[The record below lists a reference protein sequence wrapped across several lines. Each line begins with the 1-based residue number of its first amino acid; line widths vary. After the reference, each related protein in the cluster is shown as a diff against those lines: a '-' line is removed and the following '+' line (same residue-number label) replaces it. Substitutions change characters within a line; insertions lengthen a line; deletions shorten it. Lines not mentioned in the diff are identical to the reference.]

1 MIFTPCIVLFGATFL
16 GQSTPTIITM
26 IFAMHHNP
34 PPPSLSLSLSLSL
47 SSYITEAHANTDSP
61 FA

>member
-26 IFAMHHNP
+26 IIAMHHTP
-34 PPPSLSLSLSLSL
+34 PPPSLSL